1 MCGGGGVVNL
11 LGLNK
16 KKKITVKA
24 AARAPLAG
32 TITTDKEDII
42 KTIYERIWAFQL
54 HAVSTIGRF
63 NYKSF
68 QL

>member
-16 KKKITVKA
+16 NKKFTVKA

-54 HAVSTIGRF
+54 YAVSTIGRF